1 MAKVGTFINY
11 KDNAAAVAAVGTAYA
26 SAKRI
31 TLKMLNSSDARSVS
45 GYFDRLYV
53 YVSSIS
59 SAASLSM
66 KITNDT
72 DGDDVIVPEI
82 PGRVIETGITT
93 ATEGAVV
100 FDLGHQVWSDADDT
114 VYVWLKCNN
123 GTVTVD
129 TTRLIWS
136 E

>member
-11 KDNAAAVAAVGTAYA
+11 VDNAAAVAAVGTAYA

-31 TLKMLNSSDARSVS
+31 TLKMLNSSDARSVD

-59 SAASLSM
+59 SAAALSM
-66 KITNDT
+66 KITNDA
-72 DGDDVIVPEI
+72 DGDDVIIAEI
-82 PGRVIETGITT
+82 PGKVIETGITT
-93 ATEGAVV
+93 ATEGSVI
-100 FDLGHQVWSDADDT
+100 FDLDHQVWSDTDDT
-114 VYVWLKCNN
+114 VYLWIKCNN

>member
-11 KDNAAAVAAVGTAYA
+11 VDNAAAVAAVGTAYA

-31 TLKMLNSSDARSVS
+31 TLKMLNSSDARSVD

-59 SAASLSM
+59 SAAALSM
-66 KITNDT
+66 KITNDA
-72 DGDDVIVPEI
+72 DGDDVIIAEI
-82 PGRVIETGITT
+82 PGKVIETGITT
-93 ATEGAVV
+93 ATEGSVI
-100 FDLGHQVWSDADDT
+100 FDLDHQAWSDTDDT
-114 VYVWLKCNN
+114 VYLWIKCNN

>member
-1 MAKVGTFINY
+1 MAKVGTFINRV
-11 KDNAAAVAAVGTAYA
+11 DSAAAVASVGTTYA

-31 TLKMLNSSDARSVS
+31 TLKMLTSSDARSVS
-45 GYFDRLYV
+45 GYFDQLYV

-59 SAASLSM
+59 SAAALSM

-72 DGDDVIVPEI
+72 DGDDVIVQEI

-93 ATEGAVV
+93 AAEGTVV
-100 FDLGHQVWSDADDT
+100 FDLGHQAWSDTDDT
-114 VYVWLKCNN
+114 VYAWIKCNN

-129 TTRLIWS
+129 LARLIWS